1 MNRAGIARGKQQR
14 GIETQAALLDAAG
27 RVFAKME
34 YDKAKLKD
42 ISDEAG
48 ISLGSLYFHFG
59 NKDDVAAAVLET
71 QQARMTA
78 VLEEVRAATVESEV
92 DRLLMLL
99 DRISELMARDTL
111 VQGGI
116 RLVNSLPEELQ
127 NTGFGAYAV
136 WQSITEDM
144 LRDGVREGSVT
155 TEMSVELL
163 AELVNEVYVGAQHL
177 SGMFDQ
183 WASLPERIERAR
195 PQLREMIAAKGE
207 SRRRAAA
214 ASA

>member
-27 RVFAKME
+27 RVFARME

-59 NKDDVAAAVLET
+59 NKDDVAAAVLES
-71 QQARMTA
+71 QQARMGA
-78 VLEEVRAATVESEV
+78 VLDEVRAASVDTEL
-92 DRLLMLL
+92 DRLLLLL
-99 DRISELMARDTL
+99 DQLAELMARDTL

-127 NTGFGAYAV
+127 NRGYDAYNV
-136 WQSITEDM
+136 WYRITEDM
-144 LRDGVREGSVT
+144 LREGVQEGSVT
-155 TEMSVELL
+155 TESSVELL
-163 AELVNEVYVGAQHL
+163 AEMINEVYVGAQTL

-183 WASLPERIERAR
+183 WSSLPERMLRAR
-195 PQLREMIAAKGE
+195 PLLRAMIAAK
-207 SRRRAAA
+207 
-214 ASA
+214 